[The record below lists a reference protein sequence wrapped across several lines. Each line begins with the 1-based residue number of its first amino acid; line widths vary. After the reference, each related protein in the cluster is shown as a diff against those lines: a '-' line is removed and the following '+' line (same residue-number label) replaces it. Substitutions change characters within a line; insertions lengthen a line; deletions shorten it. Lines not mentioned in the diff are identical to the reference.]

1 MCTRLFGLQQLE
13 SVFACRENQGM
24 HMTEEQLP
32 CLHLRTLLWGMH
44 HVRYPRYSGILRIG
58 AYCCPKNQERDGC
71 LKVYRCLK
79 VKGA

>member
-32 CLHLRTLLWGMH
+32 CLHLRTLLWGMQLESD
-44 HVRYPRYSGILRIG
+44 PSGATL
-58 AYCCPKNQERDGC
+58 AS
-71 LKVYRCLK
+71 
-79 VKGA
+79 

>member
-1 MCTRLFGLQQLE
+1 MQ
-13 SVFACRENQGM
+13 REPRNAHDRRAVAVLTSEDTLVGM
-24 HMTEEQLP
+24 HY
-32 CLHLRTLLWGMH
+32 
-44 HVRYPRYSGILRIG
+44 VRYPRFFGILRIG